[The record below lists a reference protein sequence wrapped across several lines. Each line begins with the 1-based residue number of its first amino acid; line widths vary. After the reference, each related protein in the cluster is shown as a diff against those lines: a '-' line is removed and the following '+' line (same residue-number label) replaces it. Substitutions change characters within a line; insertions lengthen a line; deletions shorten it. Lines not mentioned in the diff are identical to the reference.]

1 MHSNAFGSIWLQGDW
16 AARGE
21 MICAAAEA
29 VDFGLSI
36 LNHTTNPRYQL
47 GNQFQFDWTYFFC
60 HVLDSSVLHHRIP
73 SLHFSQG
80 RADHNSQFANNHPLY
95 KQGIHVRNTSQNP
108 GQQYFHLLILLIA
121 SSIQVIQHD
130 PTRISA
136 TCAQVAHI
144 YFRFETFW
152 CQAKHQRVMCVLTN
166 RLHSLQADST
176 CGDSLCR
183 VCSFLLPFSRLVIL
197 QGCLKSI
204 FHQSWHK
211 YITFKTPAMLFSVIQ

>member
-1 MHSNAFGSIWLQGDW
+1 MTLFFSCSYIMHSNAFGSIWLQGDW

-80 RADHNSQFANNHPLY
+80 RADTIVNLPTITLFITRHTCAQHFPESWPTIFSSTHPANS
-95 KQGIHVRNTSQNP
+95 I
-108 GQQYFHLLILLIA
+108 FHTG
-121 SSIQVIQHD
+121 D
-130 PTRISA
+130 PTRSNTYI
-136 TCAQVAHI
+136 C
-144 YFRFETFW
+144 
-152 CQAKHQRVMCVLTN
+152 
-166 RLHSLQADST
+166 D
-176 CGDSLCR
+176 LCPSR
-183 VCSFLLPFSRLVIL
+183 THLLPI
-197 QGCLKSI
+197 
-204 FHQSWHK
+204 
-211 YITFKTPAMLFSVIQ
+211 